1 MCETSGTTGGSTD
14 LTKIYFEYV
23 FLIMGM
29 MLIGFTSSVHA
40 FHSYC
45 VFLLNNV
52 LGAANAYIKEA
63 ILPFKG
69 FQATGG

>member
-1 MCETSGTTGGSTD
+1 
-14 LTKIYFEYV
+14 
-23 FLIMGM
+23 MGM

-63 ILPFKG
+63 ILPLKG